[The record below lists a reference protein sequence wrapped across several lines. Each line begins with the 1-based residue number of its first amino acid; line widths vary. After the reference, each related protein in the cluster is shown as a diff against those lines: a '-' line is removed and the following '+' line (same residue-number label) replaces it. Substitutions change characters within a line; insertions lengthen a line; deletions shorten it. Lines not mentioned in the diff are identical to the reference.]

1 MKKGVVPALAI
12 LGILLVAVGAPG
24 LAIAV
29 DKISG
34 KDIGPDNPIYG
45 IERAGEALQKA
56 FGMISD
62 EELAAEREQEAT
74 YMEELAARYPER
86 AAEYRQEAQNMRQE
100 AQKFRTGATGAEP
113 TRIPGR

>member
-1 MKKGVVPALAI
+1 MKGIVPALAI
-12 LGILLVAVGAPG
+12 LGILVAAVGAPG

-34 KDIGPDNPIYG
+34 KDIGPDSPVYG
-45 IERAGEALQKA
+45 IERAGEALEKA

-74 YMEELAARYPER
+74 HMEELATRYPEK
-86 AAEYRQEAQNMRQE
+86 AAEYRQKAQEMREE
-100 AQKFRTGATGAEP
+100 AQKFRARATNVQP
-113 TRIPGR
+113 TKSPRR